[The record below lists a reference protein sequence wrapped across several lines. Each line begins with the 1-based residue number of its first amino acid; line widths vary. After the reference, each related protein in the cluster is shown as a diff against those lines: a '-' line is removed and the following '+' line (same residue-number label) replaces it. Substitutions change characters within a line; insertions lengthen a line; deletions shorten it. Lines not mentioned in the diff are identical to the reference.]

1 MAENDSAGAREH
13 IQQALAMVDKFE
25 ILVAAWQTYATA
37 RQYSNGTV
45 SQPGLLD
52 LGCRGPRKH
61 SSPGAQRVQFRLE
74 VFNLLNHPNGDVANS
89 NPRSGSFGQMTNN
102 E

>member
-52 LGCRGPRKH
+52 LGCRGPRK
-61 SSPGAQRVQFRLE
+61 

-89 NPRSGSFGQMTNN
+89 NPRSGSFGQMRNN